1 MVFFSRSVYLVHIVA
16 EPPLEYHPFPSP
28 ERYSKEQRGTNFKQ
42 KGHLNIQTKENNG
55 SINYT
60 PRRRGSRGNLEA
72 GKLFLCDLFPSPGAR
87 RAESWLGT
95 EKERED
101 GGMGERERSG
111 KVGPRH
117 AKSSR
122 RSEATGFG
130 TWKRGSG
137 AGSCLAGAR
146 NQQQRQGRV
155 PWLRGKG
162 DWF

>member
-42 KGHLNIQTKENNG
+42 KGHLNIQTEENNG

-60 PRRRGSRGNLEA
+60 PCRRGSRGNSEA
-72 GKLFLCDLFPSPGAR
+72 GKLFLCDLLPSPG
-87 RAESWLGT
+87 T
-95 EKERED
+95 ERERED

-146 NQQQRQGRV
+146 NQQQRQGCV
-155 PWLRGKG
+155 PQLRGKG